1 MRKKNVWSSVVEP
14 LLRDVFPYPWAE
26 GTTEEEKEWRYDSYD
41 DPMIPFLIGNGNKKT
56 LKSASEKGIEF
67 VELEGSMYEGMDY
80 NSIPQGTED
89 PCNAIITING
99 GFYRVGLIFTSYSG
113 YKLSEVSHEVSPKTV
128 EVVVYE

>member
-26 GTTEEEKEWRYDSYD
+26 GTTEEEKEWRYDSSD
-41 DPMIPFLIGNGNKKT
+41 DPLIPFLTGESPKKT
-56 LKSASEKGIEF
+56 LKSASEKGVEF
-67 VELEGSMYEGMDY
+67 VELEGSKFEDMGYDD
-80 NSIPQGTED
+80 IPQGTED
-89 PCNAIITING
+89 PCSAIITING

-113 YKLSEVSHEVSPKTV
+113 YKLSGVAHEVSPKTV